1 MLESI
6 RKQLTLLFSGSFF
19 LVLVLILI
27 GVYVT
32 NAQLLNQ
39 MEFNQLK
46 SISDRDIFERIE
58 HGEDQF
64 ARNPIYFQ
72 LLDASGKQRYASL
85 PSDVEPK
92 TLRRFLSSNDT
103 TKQVKW
109 DDRHF
114 LLYQRNTEEG
124 RLLLLK
130 DISSTADTLQRLI
143 AVLAGIAVLA
153 TIVLTLIGYVLA
165 GRAVIPVQQAF
176 DRQRRFTSDAS
187 HELRTPLTI
196 VYSGIEL
203 LEVEP
208 LSNEGR
214 TILEDIK
221 AETAGMQYLVSDLLL
236 LAREGQ
242 SSSKQELDL
251 SSLVQK
257 TIERFQHAYTD
268 RVIHASITPNLK
280 MKGDAH
286 QLNRLLAVFLENAL
300 VYSDDVIDVSL
311 HETATERQLTIQ
323 DRGIGIASD
332 QQAKIFERFYRGDH
346 SRHGTGTGLG
356 LSIAHSI
363 VEQHGGTIS
372 IDSTLGEGT
381 RFIIHFP
388 TL

>member
-1 MLESI
+1 MLDSI
-6 RKQLTLLFSGSFF
+6 RKRLTLLFSGSFF
-19 LVLVLILI
+19 FVLVLILI

-32 NAQLLNQ
+32 NAQLLNR
-39 MEFNQLK
+39 MELNQLK
-46 SISDRDIFERIE
+46 GVSDRDIFERIE

-64 ARNPIYFQ
+64 IQNPIYFQ
-72 LLDASGKQRYASL
+72 LLDDSGNERYESL
-85 PSDVEPK
+85 PPDVESK
-92 TLRRFLSSNDT
+92 TLRRFLRSDDA
-103 TKQVKW
+103 TKQVDW

-114 LLYQRNTEEG
+114 LLYQRSTEEG
-124 RLLLLK
+124 RLLLMK
-130 DISSTADTLQRLI
+130 DISPTEDTLQRLI

-153 TIVLTLIGYVLA
+153 TIVLTLVGYILA

-203 LEVEP
+203 LEAES

-221 AETAGMQYLVSDLLL
+221 AETASMQYLVSDLLL

-242 SSSKQELDL
+242 LSPKQEVDL

-257 TIERFQHAYTD
+257 TVERFQHAYSD
-268 RVIHASITPNLK
+268 RIIHASIAPDLH

-286 QLNRLLAVFLENAL
+286 QLNRLLTVFLENAL
-300 VYSDDVIDVSL
+300 VYSDKVIDVSL
-311 HETATERQLTIQ
+311 EETTTERQLTIQ

-332 QQAKIFERFYRGDH
+332 QQTKIFERFYRGDH

-356 LSIAHSI
+356 LSIAQSI
-363 VEQHGGTIS
+363 VDQHGGTIS

>member
-1 MLESI
+1 MLDSI
-6 RKQLTLLFSGSFF
+6 RKRLTLLFSGSFF
-19 LVLVLILI
+19 FVLVLILI

-32 NAQLLNQ
+32 NAQLLNR
-39 MEFNQLK
+39 MELNQLK
-46 SISDRDIFERIE
+46 GISDRDIFERIE

-64 ARNPIYFQ
+64 IQNPIYFQ
-72 LLDASGKQRYASL
+72 LLDDSGNERYESL
-85 PSDVEPK
+85 PPDVESK
-92 TLRRFLSSNDT
+92 TLHRFLRSDDT
-103 TKQVKW
+103 TKQVDW

-114 LLYQRNTEEG
+114 LLYQRSTEEG
-124 RLLLLK
+124 RLLLMK
-130 DISSTADTLQRLI
+130 DISPTEDTLQRLI

-153 TIVLTLIGYVLA
+153 TIVLTLVGYILA

-203 LEVEP
+203 LEAES

-221 AETAGMQYLVSDLLL
+221 AETASMQYLVSDLLL

-242 SSSKQELDL
+242 LSPKQEVDL

-257 TIERFQHAYTD
+257 TVERFQHAYLD
-268 RVIHASITPNLK
+268 RIIHASIAPDLH

-286 QLNRLLAVFLENAL
+286 QLNRLLTVFLENAL
-300 VYSDDVIDVSL
+300 VYSDKVIDVSL
-311 HETATERQLTIQ
+311 EETTTERQLTIQ

-332 QQAKIFERFYRGDH
+332 QQTKIFERFYRGDH

-356 LSIAHSI
+356 LSIAQSI
-363 VEQHGGTIS
+363 VDQHGGTIS

>member
-6 RKQLTLLFSGSFF
+6 RKRLTLLFSGSFF

-32 NAQLLNQ
+32 NAQLLNR
-39 MEFNQLK
+39 MELNQLK
-46 SISDRDIFERIE
+46 GVSDRDIFERIE

-64 ARNPIYFQ
+64 IRNPIYFQ
-72 LLDASGKQRYASL
+72 LLDSSGNERYASL
-85 PSDVEPK
+85 PPDVESK
-92 TLRRFLSSNDT
+92 TLRRFLRSDDT
-103 TKQVKW
+103 TKQVEW

-114 LLYQRNTEEG
+114 LLYQRSTEEG
-124 RLLLLK
+124 RLLLMK
-130 DISSTADTLQRLI
+130 DISPTEDTLQRLI

-153 TIVLTLIGYVLA
+153 TIILTLIGYVLA
-165 GRAVIPVQQAF
+165 GRAVVPVQQAF

-203 LEVEP
+203 LEAEP

-242 SSSKQELDL
+242 SSSKQELNL

-257 TIERFQHAYTD
+257 TVERFQHAYSD
-268 RVIHASITPNLK
+268 RVIHASITPNLRI
-280 MKGDAH
+280 KGDAN
-286 QLNRLLAVFLENAL
+286 QLNRLLTVFLENAL

-311 HETATERQLTIQ
+311 KETATERQLTIH

-356 LSIAHSI
+356 LSIAESI
-363 VEQHGGTIS
+363 VEQHGGKIS

-388 TL
+388 IL

>member
-6 RKQLTLLFSGSFF
+6 RKRLTLLFSGSFF

-32 NAQLLNQ
+32 NAQLLNR
-39 MEFNQLK
+39 MELNQLK
-46 SISDRDIFERIE
+46 GVSDRDIFERIE

-64 ARNPIYFQ
+64 IRNPIYFQ
-72 LLDASGKQRYASL
+72 LLDGSGNERYASL
-85 PSDVEPK
+85 PPDVESN

-103 TKQVKW
+103 TQQVEW

-124 RLLLLK
+124 RLLLMK
-130 DISSTADTLQRLI
+130 DISPTEDTLQRLI

-153 TIVLTLIGYVLA
+153 TIVLTLVGYILA

-203 LEVEP
+203 LEAES

-242 SSSKQELDL
+242 PSPKQEVDL

-257 TIERFQHAYTD
+257 TVERFQHAYSD
-268 RVIHASITPNLK
+268 RVIHASIMPDLR
-280 MKGDAH
+280 MKGDSH
-286 QLNRLLAVFLENAL
+286 QLNRLLTVFLENAL

-311 HETATERQLTIQ
+311 NETATERQLTIQ

-332 QQAKIFERFYRGDH
+332 QQTKIFERFYRGDH

-356 LSIAHSI
+356 LSIAQSI

-372 IDSTLGEGT
+372 IDSTLGKGT

>member
-6 RKQLTLLFSGSFF
+6 RKRLTLLFSGSFF

-32 NAQLLNQ
+32 NAQLLNR
-39 MEFNQLK
+39 MELNQLK
-46 SISDRDIFERIE
+46 GVSDRDIFERIE

-64 ARNPIYFQ
+64 IRNPIYFQ
-72 LLDASGKQRYASL
+72 LLDGSGNERYASL
-85 PSDVEPK
+85 PPDVESK
-92 TLRRFLSSNDT
+92 TIRRFLSSNDT
-103 TKQVKW
+103 TKQVEW
-109 DDRHF
+109 DERHF
-114 LLYQRNTEEG
+114 LLYQRSTKEG
-124 RLLLLK
+124 QLLLMK
-130 DISSTADTLQRLI
+130 DISPTEDTLQRLI

-153 TIVLTLIGYVLA
+153 TIILTLIGYVLA
-165 GRAVIPVQQAF
+165 GRAVVPVQQAF

-203 LEVEP
+203 LEAEP

-242 SSSKQELDL
+242 SSSKQELNL

-257 TIERFQHAYTD
+257 TVERFQHAYSD
-268 RVIHASITPNLK
+268 RVIHASITPNLRI
-280 MKGDAH
+280 KGDAN
-286 QLNRLLAVFLENAL
+286 QLNRLLTVFLENAL

-311 HETATERQLTIQ
+311 KETATERQLTIH

-356 LSIAHSI
+356 LSIAESI

-388 TL
+388 IL

>member
-6 RKQLTLLFSGSFF
+6 RKRLTLLFSGSFF

-32 NAQLLNQ
+32 NAQLLNR
-39 MEFNQLK
+39 MELNQLK
-46 SISDRDIFERIE
+46 SVSDRDIFERIE
-58 HGEDQF
+58 HGEDHF
-64 ARNPIYFQ
+64 IRNPIYFQ
-72 LLDASGKQRYASL
+72 LLDGSGNERYASL
-85 PSDVEPK
+85 PPDVESK

-103 TKQVKW
+103 TQQVEW

-114 LLYQRNTEEG
+114 LLYQRSTEEG
-124 RLLLLK
+124 RLLLMK
-130 DISSTADTLQRLI
+130 DISPTEDTLQRLI

-153 TIVLTLIGYVLA
+153 TIVLTLVGYILA

-203 LEVEP
+203 LEAES

-214 TILEDIK
+214 TILEDVK

-242 SSSKQELDL
+242 PSPKQEVDL

-257 TIERFQHAYTD
+257 TVERFQHAYSD
-268 RVIHASITPNLK
+268 RVIHASIMPDLR
-280 MKGDAH
+280 MKGDTH
-286 QLNRLLAVFLENAL
+286 QLNRLLTVFLENAL

-311 HETATERQLTIQ
+311 EETTTERQLTIQ
-323 DRGIGIASD
+323 DRGIGIASN
-332 QQAKIFERFYRGDH
+332 QQTKIFERFYRGDH

-356 LSIAHSI
+356 LSIAQSI

>member
-1 MLESI
+1 MLDSI
-6 RKQLTLLFSGSFF
+6 RKRLTLLFSGSFF

-32 NAQLLNQ
+32 NAQLLNR
-39 MEFNQLK
+39 MELNQLK
-46 SISDRDIFERIE
+46 GISDRDIFERIE

-64 ARNPIYFQ
+64 IRNPIYFQ
-72 LLDASGKQRYASL
+72 LLDDSGNERYESL
-85 PSDVEPK
+85 PPDVESK
-92 TLRRFLSSNDT
+92 TLRRFLRSDDT
-103 TKQVKW
+103 TKQVDW

-114 LLYQRNTEEG
+114 LLYQRGTEEG
-124 RLLLLK
+124 RLLLMK
-130 DISSTADTLQRLI
+130 DISPTEDTLQRLI

-153 TIVLTLIGYVLA
+153 TIVLTLVGYILA

-203 LEVEP
+203 LEAES

-242 SSSKQELDL
+242 LSPKQEVDL

-257 TIERFQHAYTD
+257 TVERFQHAYSD
-268 RVIHASITPNLK
+268 RIIHASIAPDLH

-286 QLNRLLAVFLENAL
+286 QLNRLLTVFLENAL
-300 VYSDDVIDVSL
+300 VYSDKVIDVSL
-311 HETATERQLTIQ
+311 EETTTERQLTIQ

-332 QQAKIFERFYRGDH
+332 QQTKIFERFYRGDH

-356 LSIAHSI
+356 LSIAQSI
-363 VEQHGGTIS
+363 VDQHGGTIS

>member
-1 MLESI
+1 MLDSI
-6 RKQLTLLFSGSFF
+6 RKRLTLLFSGSFF
-19 LVLVLILI
+19 FVLVLILI

-32 NAQLLNQ
+32 NAQLLNR
-39 MEFNQLK
+39 MELNQLK
-46 SISDRDIFERIE
+46 GISDRDIFERIE

-64 ARNPIYFQ
+64 IQNPIYFQ
-72 LLDASGKQRYASL
+72 LLDDSGNERYESL
-85 PSDVEPK
+85 PPDVESK
-92 TLRRFLSSNDT
+92 TLRRFLRSDDT
-103 TKQVKW
+103 TKQVDW

-114 LLYQRNTEEG
+114 LLYQRSTEEG

-130 DISSTADTLQRLI
+130 DISPTEDTLQRLI

-153 TIVLTLIGYVLA
+153 TIVLTLVGYILA

-203 LEVEP
+203 LEAES

-242 SSSKQELDL
+242 LSPKQEVDL

-257 TIERFQHAYTD
+257 TVERFQHAYSD
-268 RVIHASITPNLK
+268 RIIHASISPDLH

-286 QLNRLLAVFLENAL
+286 QLNRLLTVFLENAL
-300 VYSDDVIDVSL
+300 VYSDKVIDVSL
-311 HETATERQLTIQ
+311 EETTTERQLTIQ

-332 QQAKIFERFYRGDH
+332 QQTKIFERFYRGDH

-356 LSIAHSI
+356 LSIAQSI
-363 VEQHGGTIS
+363 VDQHGGTIS

>member
-6 RKQLTLLFSGSFF
+6 RKRLTLLFSGSFF

-32 NAQLLNQ
+32 NAQLLNR
-39 MEFNQLK
+39 MELNQLK
-46 SISDRDIFERIE
+46 GVSDRDIFERIE

-64 ARNPIYFQ
+64 IRNPIYFQ
-72 LLDASGKQRYASL
+72 LLDGSGNERYASL
-85 PSDVEPK
+85 PPDVESK
-92 TLRRFLSSNDT
+92 TIRRFLSSNDT
-103 TKQVKW
+103 TKQVEW
-109 DDRHF
+109 DERHF
-114 LLYQRNTEEG
+114 LLYQRSTKEG
-124 RLLLLK
+124 QLLLMK
-130 DISSTADTLQRLI
+130 DISPTEDTLQRLI
-143 AVLAGIAVLA
+143 AVLAGIAVFA
-153 TIVLTLIGYVLA
+153 TIVLTLVGYVLA

-203 LEVEP
+203 LEAEP
-208 LSNEGR
+208 LSSEGR

-242 SSSKQELDL
+242 SSPKQEVDL

-257 TIERFQHAYTD
+257 TVERFQHAYSD
-268 RVIHASITPNLK
+268 RVIHTSITPNLR
-280 MKGDAH
+280 MTGDAH
-286 QLNRLLAVFLENAL
+286 QLNRLLTVFLENAL
-300 VYSDDVIDVSL
+300 VYSDDAIDVSL
-311 HETATERQLTIQ
+311 KETATERQLTIQ

-332 QQAKIFERFYRGDH
+332 QQAKIFECFYRGDH

-356 LSIAHSI
+356 LSIAESI

>member
-6 RKQLTLLFSGSFF
+6 RKRLTLLFSGSFF

-32 NAQLLNQ
+32 NAQLLNR
-39 MEFNQLK
+39 MELNQLK
-46 SISDRDIFERIE
+46 SVSDRDIFERIE

-64 ARNPIYFQ
+64 IRNPIYFQ
-72 LLDASGKQRYASL
+72 LLDGSGNERYASL
-85 PSDVEPK
+85 PPDVESK

-103 TKQVKW
+103 TQQVDW

-114 LLYQRNTEEG
+114 LLYQRSTEEG
-124 RLLLLK
+124 RLLLMK
-130 DISSTADTLQRLI
+130 DSSPTEDTLQRLI

-153 TIVLTLIGYVLA
+153 TVVLTLVGYILA

-203 LEVEP
+203 LEAES

-242 SSSKQELDL
+242 TSPKQEVDL

-257 TIERFQHAYTD
+257 TVERFQHAYSD
-268 RVIHASITPNLK
+268 RVIHASIAPNLR

-286 QLNRLLAVFLENAL
+286 QLNRLLTVFLENAL

-311 HETATERQLTIQ
+311 EETTTERQLMIQ

-332 QQAKIFERFYRGDH
+332 QQTKIFERFYRGDH

-356 LSIAHSI
+356 LSIAQSI
-363 VEQHGGTIS
+363 VDQHGGTIS

-388 TL
+388 TP

>member
-6 RKQLTLLFSGSFF
+6 RKRLTLLFSGSFF

-32 NAQLLNQ
+32 NAQLLNR
-39 MEFNQLK
+39 MELNQLK
-46 SISDRDIFERIE
+46 SVSDRDIFERIE

-64 ARNPIYFQ
+64 IRNPIYFQ
-72 LLDASGKQRYASL
+72 LLDGSGNERYASL
-85 PSDVEPK
+85 PPDVESK
-92 TLRRFLSSNDT
+92 TLHRFLSSNDT
-103 TKQVKW
+103 TQQVEW

-114 LLYQRNTEEG
+114 LLYQRSTEEG
-124 RLLLLK
+124 RLLLMK
-130 DISSTADTLQRLI
+130 DISPTEDTLQRLI

-153 TIVLTLIGYVLA
+153 TIVLTLVGYILA

-203 LEVEP
+203 LEAES

-242 SSSKQELDL
+242 TSPKQEVDL

-257 TIERFQHAYTD
+257 TVERFQHAYSD
-268 RVIHASITPNLK
+268 RVIHASIAPNLR

-286 QLNRLLAVFLENAL
+286 QLNRLLTVFLENAL
-300 VYSDDVIDVSL
+300 VYSNKVIDVSL
-311 HETATERQLTIQ
+311 EETSIERQLTIQ

-332 QQAKIFERFYRGDH
+332 QQTKIFERFYRGDH

-356 LSIAHSI
+356 LSIAQSI
-363 VEQHGGTIS
+363 VDQHGGTIS

>member
-6 RKQLTLLFSGSFF
+6 RKRLTLLFSGSFF

-85 PSDVEPK
+85 PSDVEQK

-242 SSSKQELDL
+242 SSSKQELHL

-257 TIERFQHAYTD
+257 TVERFQHAYTD
-268 RVIHASITPNLK
+268 RVIHASITPDLQ

-286 QLNRLLAVFLENAL
+286 QLNRLLTVFLENAL

-311 HETATERQLTIQ
+311 KETATERQLTIQ

>member
-6 RKQLTLLFSGSFF
+6 RKRLTLLFSGSFF

-32 NAQLLNQ
+32 NAQLLNR
-39 MEFNQLK
+39 MELNQLK
-46 SISDRDIFERIE
+46 GVSDRDIFERIE

-64 ARNPIYFQ
+64 IRNPIYFQ
-72 LLDASGKQRYASL
+72 LLDGSGNERYASL
-85 PSDVEPK
+85 PPGVEMK

-103 TKQVKW
+103 TKQVEW

-114 LLYQRNTEEG
+114 LLYQRSTEEG
-124 RLLLLK
+124 RLLLMK
-130 DISSTADTLQRLI
+130 DISPTEDTLQRLI

-153 TIVLTLIGYVLA
+153 TIVLTLVGYILA

-203 LEVEP
+203 LEAES

-242 SSSKQELDL
+242 PSPKQEVDL

-257 TIERFQHAYTD
+257 TVERFQHAYSD
-268 RVIHASITPNLK
+268 RVIHASIAPNLR

-286 QLNRLLAVFLENAL
+286 QLNRLLTVFLENAL

-311 HETATERQLTIQ
+311 EETTTERQLMIQ
-323 DRGIGIASD
+323 DRGIGIASN
-332 QQAKIFERFYRGDH
+332 QQTKIFERFYRGDH

-363 VEQHGGTIS
+363 AEQHGGTIS

>member
-6 RKQLTLLFSGSFF
+6 RKRLTLLFSGSFF

-32 NAQLLNQ
+32 NAQLLNR
-39 MEFNQLK
+39 MELNQLK
-46 SISDRDIFERIE
+46 GVSDRDIFERIE

-64 ARNPIYFQ
+64 IRNPIYFQ
-72 LLDASGKQRYASL
+72 LLDGSGNERYASL
-85 PSDVEPK
+85 PPDVESK

-103 TKQVKW
+103 TQQVEW

-114 LLYQRNTEEG
+114 LLYQRSTEEG
-124 RLLLLK
+124 RLLLMK
-130 DISSTADTLQRLI
+130 DISPTEDTLQRLI

-153 TIVLTLIGYVLA
+153 TIVLTLVGYILA

-203 LEVEP
+203 LEAES

-214 TILEDIK
+214 TILEDVK

-242 SSSKQELDL
+242 PSPKQEVDL

-257 TIERFQHAYTD
+257 TVERFQHAYSD
-268 RVIHASITPNLK
+268 RVIHASIMPDLR
-280 MKGDAH
+280 MKGDTH
-286 QLNRLLAVFLENAL
+286 QLNRLLTVFLENAL

-311 HETATERQLTIQ
+311 EETTTERQLTIQ
-323 DRGIGIASD
+323 DRGIGIASN
-332 QQAKIFERFYRGDH
+332 QQTKIFERFYRGDH

-356 LSIAHSI
+356 LSIAQSI

>member
-1 MLESI
+1 MLDSI
-6 RKQLTLLFSGSFF
+6 RKRLTLLFSGSFF
-19 LVLVLILI
+19 FVLVLILI

-32 NAQLLNQ
+32 NAQLLNR
-39 MEFNQLK
+39 MELNQLK
-46 SISDRDIFERIE
+46 GVSDRDIFERIE

-64 ARNPIYFQ
+64 IRNPIYFQ
-72 LLDASGKQRYASL
+72 LLDGSGNERYASL
-85 PSDVEPK
+85 PPDVESK
-92 TLRRFLSSNDT
+92 TLHRFLSSNDT
-103 TKQVKW
+103 TQQVEW

-114 LLYQRNTEEG
+114 LLYQRSTEEG
-124 RLLLLK
+124 RLLLMK
-130 DISSTADTLQRLI
+130 DISPTEDTLQRLI

-153 TIVLTLIGYVLA
+153 TIVLTLVGYILA

-203 LEVEP
+203 LEAES

-221 AETAGMQYLVSDLLL
+221 AETASMQYLVSDLLL

-242 SSSKQELDL
+242 LSPKQEVDL

-257 TIERFQHAYTD
+257 TVERFQHAYSD
-268 RVIHASITPNLK
+268 RIIHASIAPDLH

-286 QLNRLLAVFLENAL
+286 QLNRLLTVFLENAL
-300 VYSDDVIDVSL
+300 VYSDKVIDVSL
-311 HETATERQLTIQ
+311 EETTTERQLTIQ

-332 QQAKIFERFYRGDH
+332 QQTKIFERFYRGDH

-356 LSIAHSI
+356 LSIAQSI
-363 VEQHGGTIS
+363 VDQHGGTIS

>member
-6 RKQLTLLFSGSFF
+6 RKRLTLLFSGSFF

-32 NAQLLNQ
+32 NAQLLNR
-39 MEFNQLK
+39 MELNQLK
-46 SISDRDIFERIE
+46 SVSDRDIFERIE

-64 ARNPIYFQ
+64 IRNPIYFQ
-72 LLDASGKQRYASL
+72 LLDGSGNERYASL
-85 PSDVEPK
+85 PPDVESK

-103 TKQVKW
+103 TQQVKW

-114 LLYQRNTEEG
+114 LLYQRSTEEG
-124 RLLLLK
+124 RLLLMK
-130 DISSTADTLQRLI
+130 DSSPTEDTLQRLI

-153 TIVLTLIGYVLA
+153 TVVLTLVGYILA

-203 LEVEP
+203 LEAES

-242 SSSKQELDL
+242 TSPKQEVDL

-257 TIERFQHAYTD
+257 TVERFQHAYSD
-268 RVIHASITPNLK
+268 RVIHASIAPNLR

-286 QLNRLLAVFLENAL
+286 QLNRLLTVFLENAL
-300 VYSDDVIDVSL
+300 VYSNKVIDVSL
-311 HETATERQLTIQ
+311 EETSIERQLTIQ

-332 QQAKIFERFYRGDH
+332 QQTKIFERFYRGDH

-356 LSIAHSI
+356 LSIAQSI
-363 VEQHGGTIS
+363 VDQHGGTIS

-388 TL
+388 TP

>member
-1 MLESI
+1 MLDSI
-6 RKQLTLLFSGSFF
+6 RKRLTLLFSGSFF
-19 LVLVLILI
+19 FVLVLILI

-32 NAQLLNQ
+32 NAQLLNR
-39 MEFNQLK
+39 MELNQLK
-46 SISDRDIFERIE
+46 GISDRDIFERIE

-64 ARNPIYFQ
+64 IQNPIYFQ
-72 LLDASGKQRYASL
+72 LLDDSGNERYESL
-85 PSDVEPK
+85 PPDVESK
-92 TLRRFLSSNDT
+92 TLRRFLRSDDT
-103 TKQVKW
+103 TKQVDW

-114 LLYQRNTEEG
+114 LLYQRSTEEG
-124 RLLLLK
+124 RLLLMK
-130 DISSTADTLQRLI
+130 DISPTEDTLQRLI

-153 TIVLTLIGYVLA
+153 TIVLTLVGYILA

-203 LEVEP
+203 LEAES

-221 AETAGMQYLVSDLLL
+221 AETASMQYLVSDLLL

-242 SSSKQELDL
+242 LSPKQEVDL

-257 TIERFQHAYTD
+257 TVERFQHAYSD
-268 RVIHASITPNLK
+268 RIIHASIAPDLH

-286 QLNRLLAVFLENAL
+286 QLNRLLTVFLENAL
-300 VYSDDVIDVSL
+300 VYSDKVIDVSL
-311 HETATERQLTIQ
+311 EETTTERQLTIQ

-332 QQAKIFERFYRGDH
+332 QQTKIFERFYRGDH

-356 LSIAHSI
+356 LSIAQSI
-363 VEQHGGTIS
+363 VDQHGGTIS

-381 RFIIHFP
+381 RFIIHLP

>member
-6 RKQLTLLFSGSFF
+6 RKRLTLLFSGSFF

-32 NAQLLNQ
+32 NAQLLNR
-39 MEFNQLK
+39 MELNQLK
-46 SISDRDIFERIE
+46 GVSDRDIFERIE

-64 ARNPIYFQ
+64 IRNPIYFQ
-72 LLDASGKQRYASL
+72 LLDGSGNERYASL
-85 PSDVEPK
+85 PPDVESK
-92 TLRRFLSSNDT
+92 TIRRFMSSNDT
-103 TKQVKW
+103 TKQVEW

-114 LLYQRNTEEG
+114 LLYQRSTEEG
-124 RLLLLK
+124 RLLLMK
-130 DISSTADTLQRLI
+130 DISPTEDTLQRLI

-153 TIVLTLIGYVLA
+153 TIVLTLVGYILA

-203 LEVEP
+203 LEVES

-242 SSSKQELDL
+242 PSPKQEVDL

-257 TIERFQHAYTD
+257 TVERFQHAYSD
-268 RVIHASITPNLK
+268 RVIHASIMPDLHL
-280 MKGDAH
+280 KGDAH
-286 QLNRLLAVFLENAL
+286 QLNRLLTVFLENAL
-300 VYSDDVIDVSL
+300 VYSDEAIDVSL
-311 HETATERQLTIQ
+311 EETATERQLTIQ
-323 DRGIGIASD
+323 DHGIGIASD
-332 QQAKIFERFYRGDH
+332 QQTKIFERFYRGDH

-356 LSIAHSI
+356 LSIAQSI

>member
-1 MLESI
+1 MLDSI
-6 RKQLTLLFSGSFF
+6 RKRLTLLFSGSFF

-32 NAQLLNQ
+32 NAQLLNR
-39 MEFNQLK
+39 MELNQLK
-46 SISDRDIFERIE
+46 GISDRDIFERIE

-64 ARNPIYFQ
+64 IQNPIYFQ
-72 LLDASGKQRYASL
+72 LLDDSGNERYESL
-85 PSDVEPK
+85 PPDVESK
-92 TLRRFLSSNDT
+92 TLRRFLRSDDT
-103 TKQVKW
+103 TKQVDW

-114 LLYQRNTEEG
+114 LLYQRSTEEG
-124 RLLLLK
+124 RLLLMK
-130 DISSTADTLQRLI
+130 DISPTEDTLQRLI

-153 TIVLTLIGYVLA
+153 TIVLTLVGYILA

-203 LEVEP
+203 LEAES

-242 SSSKQELDL
+242 LSPKQEVDL

-257 TIERFQHAYTD
+257 TVERFQHAYSD
-268 RVIHASITPNLK
+268 RIIHASIAPDLH

-286 QLNRLLAVFLENAL
+286 QLNRLLTVFLENAL
-300 VYSDDVIDVSL
+300 VYSDKVIDVSL
-311 HETATERQLTIQ
+311 EETTTERQLTIQ

-332 QQAKIFERFYRGDH
+332 QQTKIFERFYRGDH

-356 LSIAHSI
+356 LSIAQSI
-363 VEQHGGTIS
+363 VDQHGGTIS

>member
-6 RKQLTLLFSGSFF
+6 RKRLTLLFSGSFF

-32 NAQLLNQ
+32 NAQLLNR
-39 MEFNQLK
+39 MELNQLK
-46 SISDRDIFERIE
+46 GVSDRDIFERIE

-64 ARNPIYFQ
+64 IRNPIYFQ
-72 LLDASGKQRYASL
+72 LLDGSGNERYASL
-85 PSDVEPK
+85 PPDVESK

-103 TKQVKW
+103 TQQVEW

-124 RLLLLK
+124 RLLLMK
-130 DISSTADTLQRLI
+130 DISPTEDTLQRLI

-153 TIVLTLIGYVLA
+153 TIVLTLVGYILA

-203 LEVEP
+203 LEAES

-242 SSSKQELDL
+242 PSPKQEVDL

-257 TIERFQHAYTD
+257 TVERFQHAYLD
-268 RVIHASITPNLK
+268 RVIHASIMPDLR
-280 MKGDAH
+280 MKGDSH
-286 QLNRLLAVFLENAL
+286 QLNRLLTVFLENAL

-311 HETATERQLTIQ
+311 NETATERQLTIQ

-332 QQAKIFERFYRGDH
+332 QQTKIFERFYRGDH

-356 LSIAHSI
+356 LSIAQSI

-372 IDSTLGEGT
+372 IDSTLGKGT

>member
-1 MLESI
+1 MLDSI
-6 RKQLTLLFSGSFF
+6 RKRLTLLFSGSFF

-32 NAQLLNQ
+32 NAQLLNR
-39 MEFNQLK
+39 MELNQLK
-46 SISDRDIFERIE
+46 GISDRDIFERIE

-64 ARNPIYFQ
+64 IQNPIYFQ
-72 LLDASGKQRYASL
+72 LLDDSGNERYASL
-85 PSDVEPK
+85 PPDVESK
-92 TLRRFLSSNDT
+92 TLRRFLRSDDT
-103 TKQVKW
+103 TKQVDW

-114 LLYQRNTEEG
+114 LLYQRGTEEG
-124 RLLLLK
+124 RLLLMK
-130 DISSTADTLQRLI
+130 DISPTEDTLQRLI

-153 TIVLTLIGYVLA
+153 TIVLTLVGYILA

-203 LEVEP
+203 LEAES

-242 SSSKQELDL
+242 TSPKQEVDL

-257 TIERFQHAYTD
+257 TVERFQHAYSD
-268 RVIHASITPNLK
+268 RVIHASIAPNLR

-286 QLNRLLAVFLENAL
+286 QLNRLLTVFLENAL

-311 HETATERQLTIQ
+311 EETTTERQLMIQ

-332 QQAKIFERFYRGDH
+332 QQTKIFERFYRGDH

-356 LSIAHSI
+356 LSIAQSI
-363 VEQHGGTIS
+363 VDQHGGTIS

-388 TL
+388 TP

>member
-6 RKQLTLLFSGSFF
+6 RKRLTLLFSGSFF

-32 NAQLLNQ
+32 NAQLLNR
-39 MEFNQLK
+39 MELNQLK
-46 SISDRDIFERIE
+46 SVSDRDIFERIE

-64 ARNPIYFQ
+64 IRNPIYFQ
-72 LLDASGKQRYASL
+72 LLDGSGNERYASL
-85 PSDVEPK
+85 PPDVESK
-92 TLRRFLSSNDT
+92 TLHRFLSSNDT
-103 TKQVKW
+103 TQQVEW

-114 LLYQRNTEEG
+114 LLYQRSTEEG
-124 RLLLLK
+124 RLLLMK
-130 DISSTADTLQRLI
+130 DISPTEDTLQRLI

-153 TIVLTLIGYVLA
+153 TVVLTLVGYILA

-203 LEVEP
+203 LEAES

-242 SSSKQELDL
+242 LSPKQEVDL

-257 TIERFQHAYTD
+257 TVERFQHAYSD
-268 RVIHASITPNLK
+268 RIIHASITPDLH

-286 QLNRLLAVFLENAL
+286 QLNRLLTVFLENAL
-300 VYSDDVIDVSL
+300 VYSNKVIDVSL
-311 HETATERQLTIQ
+311 EETSIERQLTIQ

-332 QQAKIFERFYRGDH
+332 QQTKIFERFYRGDH

-356 LSIAHSI
+356 LSIAQSI
-363 VEQHGGTIS
+363 VDQHGGTIS

>member
-6 RKQLTLLFSGSFF
+6 RKRLTLLFSGSFF

-46 SISDRDIFERIE
+46 SVSDRDIFERIE

-85 PSDVEPK
+85 PSDVEQK

-109 DDRHF
+109 GDRHF

-268 RVIHASITPNLK
+268 RVIRASITPNLK

-286 QLNRLLAVFLENAL
+286 QLNRLLTVFLENAL

>member
-6 RKQLTLLFSGSFF
+6 RKRLTLLFSGSFF

-32 NAQLLNQ
+32 NAQLLNR
-39 MEFNQLK
+39 MELNQLK
-46 SISDRDIFERIE
+46 GVSDRDIFERIE
-58 HGEDQF
+58 HGEYQF
-64 ARNPIYFQ
+64 IRNPIYFQ
-72 LLDASGKQRYASL
+72 LLDGSGNERYASL
-85 PSDVEPK
+85 PPDVESK

-103 TKQVKW
+103 TQQVEW

-114 LLYQRNTEEG
+114 LLYQRSTEEG
-124 RLLLLK
+124 RLLLMK
-130 DISSTADTLQRLI
+130 DISPTEDTLQRLI

-153 TIVLTLIGYVLA
+153 TVVLTLVGYILA

-203 LEVEP
+203 LEAES

-221 AETAGMQYLVSDLLL
+221 AETAGMQYLVTDLLL

-242 SSSKQELDL
+242 PSPKQEVDL

-257 TIERFQHAYTD
+257 TVERFQHAYLD
-268 RVIHASITPNLK
+268 RVIHASIMPDLR

-286 QLNRLLAVFLENAL
+286 QLNRLLTVFLENAL

-311 HETATERQLTIQ
+311 NETATERQLTIQ

-332 QQAKIFERFYRGDH
+332 QQTKIFERFYRGDH

-356 LSIAHSI
+356 LSIAQSI

>member
-6 RKQLTLLFSGSFF
+6 RKRLTLLFSGSFF

-32 NAQLLNQ
+32 NAQLLNR
-39 MEFNQLK
+39 MELNQLK
-46 SISDRDIFERIE
+46 GVSDRDIFERIE

-64 ARNPIYFQ
+64 IRNPIYFQ
-72 LLDASGKQRYASL
+72 LLDGSGNERYASL
-85 PSDVEPK
+85 PPDVESK

-103 TKQVKW
+103 TQQVEW

-114 LLYQRNTEEG
+114 LLYQRSTEEG
-124 RLLLLK
+124 RLLLMK
-130 DISSTADTLQRLI
+130 DISPTKDTLQRLI

-153 TIVLTLIGYVLA
+153 TVVLTLVGYILA

-203 LEVEP
+203 LEAES

-242 SSSKQELDL
+242 PSPKQEVDL

-257 TIERFQHAYTD
+257 TVERFQHAYLD
-268 RVIHASITPNLK
+268 RVIHASIMPDLR

-286 QLNRLLAVFLENAL
+286 QLNRLLTVFLENAL
-300 VYSDDVIDVSL
+300 VYSDDVIDVL
-311 HETATERQLTIQ
+311 LNETATERQLTIQ
-323 DRGIGIASD
+323 DRGIGIASN
-332 QQAKIFERFYRGDH
+332 QQTKIFERFYRGDH

-356 LSIAHSI
+356 LSIAQSI

-372 IDSTLGEGT
+372 IDSTLGKGT

>member
-6 RKQLTLLFSGSFF
+6 RKRLTLLFSGSFF

-32 NAQLLNQ
+32 NAQLLNR
-39 MEFNQLK
+39 MELNQLK
-46 SISDRDIFERIE
+46 SVSDRDIFERIE

-64 ARNPIYFQ
+64 IRNPIYFQ
-72 LLDASGKQRYASL
+72 LLDGSGNERYASL
-85 PSDVEPK
+85 PPDVESK
-92 TLRRFLSSNDT
+92 TLHRFLSSNDT
-103 TKQVKW
+103 TQQVEW

-114 LLYQRNTEEG
+114 LLYQRSTEEG
-124 RLLLLK
+124 RLLLMK
-130 DISSTADTLQRLI
+130 DISPTEDTLQRLI

-153 TIVLTLIGYVLA
+153 TIVLTLVGYILA

-203 LEVEP
+203 LEAES

-242 SSSKQELDL
+242 TSPKQEVDL

-257 TIERFQHAYTD
+257 TVERFQHAYSD
-268 RVIHASITPNLK
+268 RVIHASIAPNLR

-286 QLNRLLAVFLENAL
+286 QLNRLLTVFLENAL
-300 VYSDDVIDVSL
+300 VSSDDVIDVSL
-311 HETATERQLTIQ
+311 EETTTERQLMIQ

-332 QQAKIFERFYRGDH
+332 QQTKIFERFYRGDH

-356 LSIAHSI
+356 LSIAQSI
-363 VEQHGGTIS
+363 VDQHGGTIS

>member
-6 RKQLTLLFSGSFF
+6 RKRLTLLFSGSFF

-32 NAQLLNQ
+32 NAQLLNR
-39 MEFNQLK
+39 MELNQLK
-46 SISDRDIFERIE
+46 GVSDRDIFERIE

-64 ARNPIYFQ
+64 IRNPIYFQ
-72 LLDASGKQRYASL
+72 LLDGSGNERYASL
-85 PSDVEPK
+85 PPDVEPK

-103 TKQVKW
+103 TKQVEW

-114 LLYQRNTEEG
+114 LLYQRSTEEG
-124 RLLLLK
+124 RLLLMK
-130 DISSTADTLQRLI
+130 DISPTEDTLQRLI

-153 TIVLTLIGYVLA
+153 TIVLTLVGYILA

-203 LEVEP
+203 LEAEL

-242 SSSKQELDL
+242 PSPKQEVDL

-257 TIERFQHAYTD
+257 TVERFQHAYSD
-268 RVIHASITPNLK
+268 RVIHASIMPDLR

-286 QLNRLLAVFLENAL
+286 QLNRLLTVFLENAL
-300 VYSDDVIDVSL
+300 VYSDEAIDVSL
-311 HETATERQLTIQ
+311 EETATERQLTIQ
-323 DRGIGIASD
+323 DRGIGIASN
-332 QQAKIFERFYRGDH
+332 QQTKIFERFYRGDH

-356 LSIAHSI
+356 LSIAQSI

>member
-1 MLESI
+1 MLDSI
-6 RKQLTLLFSGSFF
+6 RKRLTLLFSGSFF

-32 NAQLLNQ
+32 NAQLLNR
-39 MEFNQLK
+39 MELNQLK
-46 SISDRDIFERIE
+46 GISDRDIFERIE

-64 ARNPIYFQ
+64 IRNPIYFQ
-72 LLDASGKQRYASL
+72 LLDDSGNERYESL
-85 PSDVEPK
+85 PPDVESK
-92 TLRRFLSSNDT
+92 TLRRFLRSDDT
-103 TKQVKW
+103 TKQVDW

-114 LLYQRNTEEG
+114 LLYQRSTEEG
-124 RLLLLK
+124 RLLLMK
-130 DISSTADTLQRLI
+130 DISPTEDTLQRLI

-153 TIVLTLIGYVLA
+153 TIVLTLVGYILA

-203 LEVEP
+203 LEAES

-242 SSSKQELDL
+242 LSPKQEVDL

-257 TIERFQHAYTD
+257 TVERFQHAYSD
-268 RVIHASITPNLK
+268 RIIHASIAPDLH

-286 QLNRLLAVFLENAL
+286 QLNRLLTVFLENAL
-300 VYSDDVIDVSL
+300 VYSDKVIDVSL
-311 HETATERQLTIQ
+311 EETTTERQLTIQ

-332 QQAKIFERFYRGDH
+332 QQTKIFERFYRGDH

-356 LSIAHSI
+356 LSIAQSI
-363 VEQHGGTIS
+363 VDQHGGTIS

>member
-6 RKQLTLLFSGSFF
+6 RKRLTLLFSGSFF
-19 LVLVLILI
+19 LVLILILI

-32 NAQLLNQ
+32 NAQLLNR
-39 MEFNQLK
+39 MELNQLK
-46 SISDRDIFERIE
+46 SVSDRDIFERIE

-64 ARNPIYFQ
+64 IRNPIYFQ
-72 LLDASGKQRYASL
+72 LLDGSGNERYASL
-85 PSDVEPK
+85 PPDVESK
-92 TLRRFLSSNDT
+92 TLRPFLSSNDT
-103 TKQVKW
+103 TKQVEW

-114 LLYQRNTEEG
+114 LLYQRSTEEG
-124 RLLLLK
+124 RLLLMK
-130 DISSTADTLQRLI
+130 DISPTEDTLQRLI

-153 TIVLTLIGYVLA
+153 TIVLTLVGYILA

-203 LEVEP
+203 LEAES

-242 SSSKQELDL
+242 PSSKQEVDL

-257 TIERFQHAYTD
+257 TVERFQHAYSD
-268 RVIHASITPNLK
+268 RVIHASIAPNLR

-286 QLNRLLAVFLENAL
+286 QLNRLLTVFLENAL

-311 HETATERQLTIQ
+311 EETTTERQLMIQ

-332 QQAKIFERFYRGDH
+332 QQTKIFERFYRGDH

-356 LSIAHSI
+356 LSIAQSFA
-363 VEQHGGTIS
+363 EQHGGTIS

>member
-6 RKQLTLLFSGSFF
+6 RKRLTLLFSGSFF

-32 NAQLLNQ
+32 NAQLLNR
-39 MEFNQLK
+39 MELNQLK
-46 SISDRDIFERIE
+46 SVSDRDIFERIE

-64 ARNPIYFQ
+64 IRNPIYFQ
-72 LLDASGKQRYASL
+72 LLDGSGNERYASL
-85 PSDVEPK
+85 PPDVESK

-103 TKQVKW
+103 TQQVKW

-114 LLYQRNTEEG
+114 LLYQRSTEEG
-124 RLLLLK
+124 RLLLMK
-130 DISSTADTLQRLI
+130 DSSPTEDTLQRLI

-153 TIVLTLIGYVLA
+153 TVVLTLVGYILA

-203 LEVEP
+203 LEAES

-242 SSSKQELDL
+242 TSPKQEVDL

-257 TIERFQHAYTD
+257 TVERFQHAYSD
-268 RVIHASITPNLK
+268 RVIHASIAPNLR

-286 QLNRLLAVFLENAL
+286 QLNRLLTVFLENAL
-300 VYSDDVIDVSL
+300 VYSDEVIDVSL
-311 HETATERQLTIQ
+311 EETTTERQLMIQ

-332 QQAKIFERFYRGDH
+332 QQTKIFERFYPGDH

-356 LSIAHSI
+356 LSIAQSI
-363 VEQHGGTIS
+363 VDQHGGTIS

-388 TL
+388 TP

>member
-6 RKQLTLLFSGSFF
+6 RKRLTLLFSGSFF

-32 NAQLLNQ
+32 NAQLLNR
-39 MEFNQLK
+39 MELNQLK
-46 SISDRDIFERIE
+46 SVSDRDIFERIE

-64 ARNPIYFQ
+64 IRNPIYFQ
-72 LLDASGKQRYASL
+72 LLDGSGNERYASL
-85 PSDVEPK
+85 PPDVESK

-103 TKQVKW
+103 TQQVKW

-114 LLYQRNTEEG
+114 LLYQRSTEEG
-124 RLLLLK
+124 RLLLMK
-130 DISSTADTLQRLI
+130 DSSPTEDTLQRLI

-153 TIVLTLIGYVLA
+153 TVVLTLVGYILA

-203 LEVEP
+203 LEAES

-242 SSSKQELDL
+242 TSPKQEVDL

-257 TIERFQHAYTD
+257 TVERFQHAYSD
-268 RVIHASITPNLK
+268 RVIHASIAPNLR

-286 QLNRLLAVFLENAL
+286 QLNRLLTVFLENAL

-311 HETATERQLTIQ
+311 EETTTERQLMIQ

-332 QQAKIFERFYRGDH
+332 QQTKIFERFYRGDH

-356 LSIAHSI
+356 LSIAQSI
-363 VEQHGGTIS
+363 VDQHGGTIS

-388 TL
+388 TP

>member
-6 RKQLTLLFSGSFF
+6 RKRLTLLFSGSFF

-32 NAQLLNQ
+32 NAQLLNR
-39 MEFNQLK
+39 MELNQLK
-46 SISDRDIFERIE
+46 GVSDRDIFERIE

-64 ARNPIYFQ
+64 IRNPIYFQ
-72 LLDASGKQRYASL
+72 LLDGSGNERYASL
-85 PSDVEPK
+85 PPGVEMK

-103 TKQVKW
+103 TKQVEW

-114 LLYQRNTEEG
+114 LLYQRSTEEG
-124 RLLLLK
+124 RLLLMK
-130 DISSTADTLQRLI
+130 DISPTEDTLQRLI

-153 TIVLTLIGYVLA
+153 TIVLTLVGYILA

-176 DRQRRFTSDAS
+176 NRQRRFTSDAS

-203 LEVEP
+203 LEAES

-242 SSSKQELDL
+242 PSPKQEVDL

-257 TIERFQHAYTD
+257 TVERFQPAYSD
-268 RVIHASITPNLK
+268 RVIHASIMPDLR

-286 QLNRLLAVFLENAL
+286 QLNRLLTVFLENAL
-300 VYSDDVIDVSL
+300 VYSDEAIDVSL
-311 HETATERQLTIQ
+311 EETATERQLTIQ
-323 DRGIGIASD
+323 DRGIGIASN
-332 QQAKIFERFYRGDH
+332 QQTKIFERFYRGDH

-356 LSIAHSI
+356 LSIAQSI

>member
-6 RKQLTLLFSGSFF
+6 RKRLTLLFSGSFF

-32 NAQLLNQ
+32 NAQLLNR
-39 MEFNQLK
+39 MELNQLK
-46 SISDRDIFERIE
+46 GVSDRDIFERIE

-64 ARNPIYFQ
+64 IRNPIYFQ
-72 LLDASGKQRYASL
+72 LLDGSGNERYASL
-85 PSDVEPK
+85 PPDVESK

-103 TKQVKW
+103 TQQVEW

-114 LLYQRNTEEG
+114 LLYQRSTKEG
-124 RLLLLK
+124 RLLLMK
-130 DISSTADTLQRLI
+130 DISPTEDTLQRLI

-153 TIVLTLIGYVLA
+153 TIVLTLVGYILA

-203 LEVEP
+203 LEAES

-242 SSSKQELDL
+242 PSPKQEIDL

-257 TIERFQHAYTD
+257 TVERFQRAYSD
-268 RVIHASITPNLK
+268 RVIHASIMPDLR

-286 QLNRLLAVFLENAL
+286 QLNRLLTVFLENAL

-311 HETATERQLTIQ
+311 NETVTERQLTIQ

-332 QQAKIFERFYRGDH
+332 QQTKIFERFYRGDH

-356 LSIAHSI
+356 LSIAQSI

>member
-6 RKQLTLLFSGSFF
+6 RKRLTLLFSGSFF

-32 NAQLLNQ
+32 NAQLLNR
-39 MEFNQLK
+39 MELNQLK
-46 SISDRDIFERIE
+46 SVSDRDIFERIE
-58 HGEDQF
+58 HGEDHF
-64 ARNPIYFQ
+64 IRNPIYFQ
-72 LLDASGKQRYASL
+72 LLDGSGNERYASL
-85 PSDVEPK
+85 PPDVESK

-103 TKQVKW
+103 TQQVEW

-114 LLYQRNTEEG
+114 LLYQRSTEEG
-124 RLLLLK
+124 RLLLMK
-130 DISSTADTLQRLI
+130 DISPTEDTLQRLI

-153 TIVLTLIGYVLA
+153 TIVLTLVGYILA

-203 LEVEP
+203 LEAES

-214 TILEDIK
+214 TILEDVK

-242 SSSKQELDL
+242 PSPKQEVDL

-257 TIERFQHAYTD
+257 TVERFQHAYSD
-268 RVIHASITPNLK
+268 RVIHASIMPDLR
-280 MKGDAH
+280 MKGDTH
-286 QLNRLLAVFLENAL
+286 QLNRLLTVFLENAL

-311 HETATERQLTIQ
+311 EETTTERQLMIQ

-332 QQAKIFERFYRGDH
+332 QQTKIFERFYRGDH

-356 LSIAHSI
+356 LSIAQSI

-381 RFIIHFP
+381 RFILHFP

>member
-1 MLESI
+1 MLDSI
-6 RKQLTLLFSGSFF
+6 RKRLTLLFSGSFF
-19 LVLVLILI
+19 FVLVLILI

-32 NAQLLNQ
+32 NAQLLNR
-39 MEFNQLK
+39 MELNQLK
-46 SISDRDIFERIE
+46 GISDRDIFERIE

-64 ARNPIYFQ
+64 IQNPIYFQ
-72 LLDASGKQRYASL
+72 LLDDSGNERYESL
-85 PSDVEPK
+85 PPDVESK
-92 TLRRFLSSNDT
+92 TLRRFLRSDDT
-103 TKQVKW
+103 TKQVDW

-114 LLYQRNTEEG
+114 LLYQRSTEEG
-124 RLLLLK
+124 RLLLMK
-130 DISSTADTLQRLI
+130 DISPTEDTLQRLI

-153 TIVLTLIGYVLA
+153 TIVLTLVGYILA

-203 LEVEP
+203 LEAES

-242 SSSKQELDL
+242 LSPKQEVDL

-257 TIERFQHAYTD
+257 TVERFQHAYSD
-268 RVIHASITPNLK
+268 RIIHASIAPDLH

-286 QLNRLLAVFLENAL
+286 QLNRLLTVFLENAL
-300 VYSDDVIDVSL
+300 VYSDKVIDVSL
-311 HETATERQLTIQ
+311 EETTTERQLTIQ

-332 QQAKIFERFYRGDH
+332 QQTKIFERFYRGDH

-356 LSIAHSI
+356 LSIAQSI
-363 VEQHGGTIS
+363 VDQHGGTIS

-381 RFIIHFP
+381 RFIIHLP

>member
-6 RKQLTLLFSGSFF
+6 RKRLTLLFSGSFF

-32 NAQLLNQ
+32 NAQLLNR
-39 MEFNQLK
+39 MELNQLK
-46 SISDRDIFERIE
+46 GVSDRDIFERIE

-64 ARNPIYFQ
+64 IRNPIYFQ
-72 LLDASGKQRYASL
+72 LLDGSGNERYASL
-85 PSDVEPK
+85 PPDVESK
-92 TLRRFLSSNDT
+92 TIRRFLSSNNT
-103 TKQVKW
+103 TKQVEW
-109 DDRHF
+109 DERHF
-114 LLYQRNTEEG
+114 LLYQRSTKEG
-124 RLLLLK
+124 QLLLMK
-130 DISSTADTLQRLI
+130 DISPTEDTLQRLI
-143 AVLAGIAVLA
+143 AVLAGIAVFA
-153 TIVLTLIGYVLA
+153 TIVLTLVGYVLA

-203 LEVEP
+203 LEAEH

-242 SSSKQELDL
+242 SSPKQEVDL

-257 TIERFQHAYTD
+257 TVERFQHAYSD
-268 RVIHASITPNLK
+268 RVIHASITPNLR
-280 MKGDAH
+280 MIGDAH
-286 QLNRLLAVFLENAL
+286 QLNRLLTVFLENAL
-300 VYSDDVIDVSL
+300 VYSDDAIDVSL
-311 HETATERQLTIQ
+311 KETATERQLTIQ

-356 LSIAHSI
+356 LSIAESI

-372 IDSTLGEGT
+372 IDSTFGEGT